1 VRPRTNPLVWLPKVV
16 VSAVHCRRN
25 RIPEYG
31 CGRIWRR
38 SCWPGTFGMPHNL
51 PVAASGSR
59 EPDKRPKPIPRAVRT
74 ACLLMIYGNPDGNP
88 DDDAAPI
95 DFIAAAKLV
104 GIRPHQFR
112 RWLHTPQVI
121 GLIRRERAAFRQAI
135 CCGNELALK
144 RVRDTSKNPMG
155 VVAAVRG
162 LDQINDDPH
171 SRGVEPIS
179 PRITINIIPPP
190 ASLPSPPMKTIQHES
205 QPEPEL
211 IERYD
216 ANGYRIDGQG
226 NRCFSDPTR
235 PR

>member
-1 VRPRTNPLVWLPKVV
+1 
-16 VSAVHCRRN
+16 
-25 RIPEYG
+25 
-31 CGRIWRR
+31 
-38 SCWPGTFGMPHNL
+38 MPHNL

-59 EPDKRPKPIPRAVRT
+59 ESDKRPKPIPRAVRT

-171 SRGVEPIS
+171 GRGVEPVS
-179 PRITINIIPPP
+179 PRITINIVPAP
-190 ASLPSPPMKTIQHES
+190 ASLPSPSMKVVEHA
-205 QPEPEL
+205 PEPPEPY
-211 IERYD
+211 RPQVQYD
-216 ANGYRIDGQG
+216 AQG
-226 NRCFSDPTR
+226 HRVPVFDPFRDRWDVSLTDCWSMAAKR
-235 PR
+235 AI